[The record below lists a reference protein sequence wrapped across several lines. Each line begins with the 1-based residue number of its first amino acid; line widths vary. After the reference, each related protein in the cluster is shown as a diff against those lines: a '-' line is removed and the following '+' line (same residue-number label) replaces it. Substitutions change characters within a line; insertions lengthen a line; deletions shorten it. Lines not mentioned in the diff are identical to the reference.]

1 MDKITSINHSRR
13 DQSFA
18 PSGFLGGTRVVGG
31 ACTARVC
38 TPRRPPRLVAIVV
51 VAIVVVVVV
60 IVVAI
65 PRRRAIRA
73 GTRPARAGEA
83 VEDAG
88 SDIWKGSS
96 TGRDSRWGGQ
106 SRSRVGGVRVLR
118 VVGACRSHRR
128 QCLVGATIHPTS
140 VCSCAEGVCLRRE
153 GREGRACMHACMNE
167 CGRAGDVV
175 GRSSSSEGV
184 ASTSAGDGEAKE
196 LQTAAEKG
204 GAQGGHDV
212 YVSVL

>member
-88 SDIWKGSS
+88 SDIWKGPS
-96 TGRDSRWGGQ
+96 TGRDSRGGTDD
-106 SRSRVGGVRVLR
+106 RVGSVVFVYASSVRVVRIVDSVSWAPSFIRPPCVR
-118 VVGACRSHRR
+118 VRR
-128 QCLVGATIHPTS
+128 GF
-140 VCSCAEGVCLRRE
+140 VCVERDARDAH
-153 GREGRACMHACMNE
+153 ACMHA
-167 CGRAGDVV
+167 
-175 GRSSSSEGV
+175 
-184 ASTSAGDGEAKE
+184 
-196 LQTAAEKG
+196 
-204 GAQGGHDV
+204 
-212 YVSVL
+212 